1 MVQMMIRQLVT
12 RPWTTRPRTM
22 RAIAAASVFGAIL
35 FAILFAI
42 LGVPGVA
49 RAEDTPTGDPAN
61 GKRLYLADG
70 CFQCHGRAGQ
80 GGAFN
85 YATPALAQTA
95 LPVDSF
101 IAFLR
106 EAPNDMPSFSSTV
119 LSDRDAADIHAF
131 LQSLPGPRPA
141 KDIPLLNQ

>member
-1 MVQMMIRQLVT
+1 MMIRQFAT
-12 RPWTTRPRTM
+12 EPGTKT
-22 RAIAAASVFGAIL
+22 AIVAAAVF
-35 FAILFAI
+35 FAI
-42 LGVPGVA
+42 LGIGAA
-49 RAEDTPTGDPAN
+49 RAEDAPAGDAAN

-70 CFQCHGRAGQ
+70 CFECHGRAGQ
-80 GGAFN
+80 GGVYN
-85 YATPALAQTA
+85 YVTPALAQIA

-119 LSDRDAADIHAF
+119 LSDKDAADIHAF

>member
-1 MVQMMIRQLVT
+1 MVQMMIRHLAT
-12 RPWTTRPRTM
+12 RPGTM
-22 RAIAAASVFGAIL
+22 RAIAAASVLGAI
-35 FAILFAI
+35 F
-42 LGVPGVA
+42 GVSGVA
-49 RAEDTPTGDPAN
+49 RAEDAPTGDPAN

-70 CFQCHGRAGQ
+70 CFECHGRAGQ
-80 GGAFN
+80 GGNFN
-85 YATPALAQTA
+85 YATPALAQIA

-119 LSDRDAADIHAF
+119 LSDKDAADIHAF

>member
-1 MVQMMIRQLVT
+1 MVQMMIRHLAT
-12 RPWTTRPRTM
+12 RPGTM
-22 RAIAAASVFGAIL
+22 RAIAAASVLGAI
-35 FAILFAI
+35 F
-42 LGVPGVA
+42 GVSGVA
-49 RAEDTPTGDPAN
+49 RAEDAPTGDPAN

-70 CFQCHGRAGQ
+70 CFECHGRAGQ
-80 GGAFN
+80 GGTFN
-85 YATPALAQTA
+85 YATPALAQIA

-119 LSDRDAADIHAF
+119 LSDKDAADIHAF
-131 LQSLPGPRPA
+131 LQSLPGPRSP